1 MREYDLIVVGGGS
14 GNMLFGPAFD
24 GWKCAVIEEDRLGG
38 TCLNRG
44 CVPSKMFVVAADV
57 ATSARE
63 SHRLNVDARFDH
75 VDWPALRDRV
85 FARIDPIHE
94 RGMHYRRANGIDVY
108 ESRARFVGPKVL
120 EVHGE
125 QLTARHIVVA
135 VGARPTLP
143 HLPGLDSVPF
153 HTSDTIMRIDELPGS
168 MVIIGGGYIAAEM
181 GHVFSAFGT
190 DVSLLQRGPRLLLA
204 QDDDISARFTELASA
219 RMRVETGVFHES
231 VTHANGRITITAR
244 LGTGSSFEIHAD
256 TLLVAT
262 GRQPNSDHLDATA
275 GGLELDD
282 HGHVVVDRYQ
292 RTNVDGVWAFGDVAN
307 HYQLKH
313 MANAEGRVLAH
324 NLAHPD
330 DLRSLEGT
338 LVPAAVF
345 ADPQIASVGRTER
358 DARAQGLDV
367 VVNIKPYSDTA
378 YGWALE
384 DTTSFVKVIV
394 DAGTRLILGAHI
406 IGPNAALLLQP
417 LVQAMTFGQTADQ
430 IAREVIY
437 IHPAL
442 AEAVEQALL
451 ELP

>member
-24 GWKCAVIEEDRLGG
+24 GWRCAVIEEDRLGG

-57 ATSARE
+57 ANSARE
-63 SHRLNVDARFDH
+63 SHRLDVHAHFDH

-85 FARIDPIHE
+85 FARIDPVHE
-94 RGMHYRRANGIDVY
+94 RGAHYRRANGIDVY

-120 EVHGE
+120 EVDGE
-125 QLTARHIVVA
+125 RLTARHIVVA
-135 VGARPTLP
+135 VGARPTVPL
-143 HLPGLDSVPF
+143 LPGLDSVPF
-153 HTSDTIMRIDELPGS
+153 HTSDTIMRLDELPGS

-190 DVSLLQRGPRLLLA
+190 EVSLLQRGPRLLMA
-204 QDDDISARFTELASA
+204 QDDDISTRFTELASE
-219 RMRVETGVFHES
+219 RMRVETGVLHELVTHTDGLIS
-231 VTHANGRITITAR
+231 VTARI
-244 LGTGSSFEIHAD
+244 GTGSSFEIEAD
-256 TLLVAT
+256 TLLIAT
-262 GRQPNSDHLDATA
+262 GRQPNSDHLDAEA

-282 HGHVVVDRYQ
+282 HGHIVVDQFQ

-330 DLRSLEGT
+330 DLRSLAGT

-345 ADPQIASVGRTER
+345 ADPQIASVGLTER
-358 DARAQGLDV
+358 DARAQGVDV
-367 VVNIKPYSDTA
+367 LISIKPYSDTA

-384 DTTSFVKVIV
+384 DTTSFVKVV
-394 DAGTRLILGAHI
+394 ADARTRQILGAHI
-406 IGPNAALLLQP
+406 IGPNAALMLQP

>member
-1 MREYDLIVVGGGS
+1 MREYDLLVLGGGS
-14 GNMLFGPAFD
+14 GNMIFGPAFD
-24 GWKCAVIEEDRLGG
+24 GWRCAIVEPDRLGG

-44 CVPSKMFVVAADV
+44 CVPSKMFVVVADV
-57 ATSARE
+57 ANSARD
-63 SHRLNVDARFDH
+63 SHRLDVRAHFDG

-94 RGMHYRRANGIDVY
+94 RGVHYRRANGIDVH
-108 ESRARFVGPKVL
+108 EGAARFVAPKVL
-120 EVHGE
+120 EVDGE
-125 QLTARHIVVA
+125 RMTARHIVVA
-135 VGARPTLP
+135 VGARPEVPDLT
-143 HLPGLDSVPF
+143 GLDSVPF
-153 HTSDTIMRIDELPGS
+153 HTSDTIMRLDALPTS

-190 DVSLLQRGPRLLLA
+190 EVTMLQRGPRLLMA
-204 QDDDISARFTELASA
+204 QDDDISARFTELAA
-219 RMRVETGVFHES
+219 RHMRVVTGVVNES
-231 VTHANGRITITAR
+231 VTGDADGVTVTAR
-244 LGTGSSFEIHAD
+244 VGAGDSFAVHAE
-256 TLLVAT
+256 TLLVTT
-262 GRQPNSDHLDATA
+262 GRRPNTDRLGVDGAGLHLD
-275 GGLELDD
+275 E
-282 HGHVVVDRYQ
+282 HGHLIVDEFQ

-313 MANAEGRVLAH
+313 MANAEMRIVAH

-330 DLRSLEGT
+330 DLRSLSGT
-338 LVPAAVF
+338 LAPAAVF
-345 ADPQIASVGRTER
+345 TDPQIAAVGLTER
-358 DARAQGLDV
+358 DARAQGRDV
-367 VVNIKPYSDTA
+367 LVSIKPYSDTA

-384 DTTSFVKVIV
+384 DTTSFVKVVV
-394 DAGTRLILGAHI
+394 DAESRLILGAHI

>member
-24 GWKCAVIEEDRLGG
+24 GWRCAVIEEDRLGG

-57 ATSARE
+57 ANSARE
-63 SHRLNVDARFDH
+63 SHRLDVHARFDH

-85 FARIDPIHE
+85 FARIDPVHE
-94 RGMHYRRANGIDVY
+94 RGIHYRRSNGIDVY

-120 EVHGE
+120 EVDGE
-125 QLTARHIVVA
+125 QLTARHIVIA

-143 HLPGLDSVPF
+143 HLLGLDSVPF

-190 DVSLLQRGPRLLLA
+190 EVSLLQRGPRLLMA

-219 RMRVETGVFHES
+219 RMRVETGVTHEL
-231 VTHANGRITITAR
+231 VTHADDRITITAR
-244 LGTGSSFEIHAD
+244 IGTDSSFMIEAD
-256 TLLVAT
+256 TLLIAT
-262 GRQPNSDHLDATA
+262 GRQPNSDHLEAKA

-282 HGHVVVDRYQ
+282 HGHIVVDQFQ

-313 MANAEGRVLAH
+313 MANAEGRVVAH
-324 NLAHPD
+324 NLAHPA
-330 DLRSLEGT
+330 DLRSLAGT

-345 ADPQIASVGRTER
+345 ADPQIASVGLTER

-367 VVNIKPYSDTA
+367 VVSIKPYSDTA

-384 DTTSFVKVIV
+384 DTTSFVKVV
-394 DAGTRLILGAHI
+394 ADAGTRQILGAHI

-451 ELP
+451 DLP